1 MTAKNNR
8 GGARKGAGAP
18 KKPDK
23 KVMFARKL
31 HPNAIAIIKQNAKEF
46 NISEAKTLEGIIYTY
61 DNKDYKW
68 EAKK

>member
-8 GGARKGAGAP
+8 GGAREGAGAP

-31 HPNAIAIIKQNAKEF
+31 HPNAIVIIKRQAKKLG
-46 NISEAKTLEGIIYTY
+46 ISEAKTLEGIIY
-61 DNKDYKW
+61 NS
-68 EAKK
+68 EAQ